1 MPTSQHQSEKLCS
14 QFPDFSIPLAQVGH
28 KKKSEEEDFRV
39 PIFNYTSQNHEC
51 GKRSNNPHHEKV
63 SRSNPSNADRPLK
76 FHKYAKVGNH
86 ESSVRQVSRSQAED
100 SSKENASN
108 RAKAV
113 SNSSAIEK
121 AEGPKKQMDLSRDTP
136 QNSINLN
143 ESAASLR
150 AHPSRNE
157 RNSHD
162 LGHEARSQ
170 ERSFRTVSMR
180 NLERDA
186 SVSEISVVGSIAA
199 VDMTP
204 DDVVGAIGQRL
215 FWKARKAILT

>member
-1 MPTSQHQSEKLCS
+1 MPTSHQSEKLCS
-14 QFPDFSIPLAQVGH
+14 QFPDFSTPLTQLGH
-28 KKKSEEEDFRV
+28 KKKSDEEDFRV
-39 PIFNYTSQNHEC
+39 PIFNHTAQNHVF
-51 GKRSNNPHHEKV
+51 GKKSINPHHEKV
-63 SRSNPSNADRPLK
+63 SRSNPSNADHPLK
-76 FHKYAKVGNH
+76 SHKYTKVGNH
-86 ESSVRQVSRSQAED
+86 ESSLRQVSRSQAEEN
-100 SSKENASN
+100 SKETASN

-121 AEGPKKQMDLSRDTP
+121 AEGRPKKQMDLSIDTP

-150 AHPSRNE
+150 AHPSRDE

-162 LGHEARSQ
+162 LGHDARSQ

-180 NLERDA
+180 NLERDD

-204 DDVVGAIGQRL
+204 DDVVGVIGQKH